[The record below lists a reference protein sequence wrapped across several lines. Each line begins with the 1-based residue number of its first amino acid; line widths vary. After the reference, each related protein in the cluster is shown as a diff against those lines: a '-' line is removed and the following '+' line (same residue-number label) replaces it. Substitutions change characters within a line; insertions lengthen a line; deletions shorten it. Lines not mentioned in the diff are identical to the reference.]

1 MKKRILALV
10 AAATLVMGMTMSV
23 AADSVTAGDVV
34 GGGSSSSA
42 QVVVVPT
49 NPTIAT
55 TGTQTFDS
63 ATINEFATTTTVT
76 TTVAGAKIEAASAAT
91 AAAAVAEAN
100 KIYGDSTFVAS
111 VVELTVPAGTGAAEF
126 TLGCPNVWKGQTVTI
141 LHQLSNG
148 TWEKITPSAVGN
160 NYVTFTLTSYSPV
173 AIVIDATAAPKTS
186 DPMTAMAVIG
196 MVSLAGASLLKK
208 KN

>member
-23 AADSVTAGDVV
+23 SAASSATAGST
-34 GGGSSSSA
+34 SSSSA

-49 NPTIAT
+49 NPIIAT
-55 TGTQTFDS
+55 TGSQNFDA

-76 TTVAGAKIEAASAAT
+76 TTVAGAKIEAASTTT

-148 TWEKITPSAVGN
+148 TWEKITPSVVGN

-173 AIVIDATAAPKTS
+173 AIVIDAAAAPKTS
-186 DPMTAMAVIG
+186 DPFTAVAVMG

>member
-23 AADSVTAGDVV
+23 AAA
-34 GGGSSSSA
+34 GSSSSA
-42 QVVVVPT
+42 AVVVKPANTTV
-49 NPTIAT
+49 AT
-55 TGTQTFDS
+55 TGTQTIDTY
-63 ATINEFATTTTVT
+63 AIEGFAATTTVT
-76 TTVAGAKIEAASAAT
+76 TTVAGAQISAVSTET

-100 KIYGDSTFVAS
+100 KLYGDSSFVAA
-111 VVELTVPAGTGAAEF
+111 VVDLGVPAGTGAAEF

-173 AIVIDATAAPKTS
+173 AIVIDAAAAPKTG
-186 DPMTAMAVIG
+186 DPMTAIAVMG
-196 MVSLAGASLLKK
+196 MVSLAGAGLLKK

>member
-23 AADSVTAGDVV
+23 SAA
-34 GGGSSSSA
+34 GSSSSA
-42 QVVVVPT
+42 SVVVPST
-49 NPTIAT
+49 SAIASTGSQTITANT
-55 TGTQTFDS
+55 V
-63 ATINEFATTTTVT
+63 NEFAQTTTVT
-76 TTVAGAKIEAASAAT
+76 TTVAGAKIEAASTDTAAT
-91 AAAAVAEAN
+91 AVAEA
-100 KIYGDSTFVAS
+100 KAVYGDNAFVAS
-111 VVELTVPAGTGAAEF
+111 VVNLTVPAGTGAAEF

-141 LHQLSNG
+141 LHQKADG
-148 TWEKITPSAVGN
+148 TWEKIAPSKVGN

-173 AIVIDATAAPKTS
+173 AIVIDASKAPKTG
-186 DPMTAMAVIG
+186 DPMTAIAVMG

>member
-23 AADSVTAGDVV
+23 AAA
-34 GGGSSSSA
+34 GSSSSA
-42 QVVVVPT
+42 SVVVTTPT
-49 NPTIAT
+49 AS
-55 TGTQTFDS
+55 TGSQTFDN
-63 ATINEFATTTTVT
+63 ATVAEFAQTTTVT
-76 TTVAGAKIEAASAAT
+76 TTVAGAKVEAASMAT
-91 AAAAVAEAN
+91 TQAAVAEAN

-148 TWEKITPSAVGN
+148 TWEKITPSKVGN
-160 NYVTFTLTSYSPV
+160 NFVTFTLTSYSPV
-173 AIVIDATAAPKTS
+173 AIVIDATAAPKTG
-186 DPMTAMAVIG
+186 DPMTAMAVMG
-196 MVSLAGASLLKK
+196 LVSLAGAGLLKK

>member
-23 AADSVTAGDVV
+23 AAASSATAGST
-34 GGGSSSSA
+34 SSSSA
-42 QVVVVPT
+42 AVVVKPSNTV
-49 NPTIAT
+49 IAT
-55 TGTQTFDS
+55 TGSQNLDTY
-63 ATINEFATTTTVT
+63 AIAGFATDTTVT
-76 TTVAGAKIEAASAAT
+76 TTVAGVKIEAVSTTTAS
-91 AAAAVAEAN
+91 AAVAEAN

-111 VVELTVPAGTGAAEF
+111 VVDLVVPAGTGAAEF

-148 TWEKITPSAVGN
+148 TWEKITPSVVGN
-160 NYVTFTLTSYSPV
+160 NFVTFTLTSYSPV
-173 AIVIDATAAPKTS
+173 AIVIDAAAAPKTS
-186 DPMTAMAVIG
+186 DPMTAMAVMG
-196 MVSLAGASLLKK
+196 LVSLAGAGLLKK